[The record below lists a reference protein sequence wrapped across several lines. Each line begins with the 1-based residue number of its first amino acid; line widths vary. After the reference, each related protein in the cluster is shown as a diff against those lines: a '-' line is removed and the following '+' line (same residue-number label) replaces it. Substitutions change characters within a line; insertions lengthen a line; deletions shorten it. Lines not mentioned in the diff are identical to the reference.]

1 MLYYESIG
9 LLKAPPRTSGN
20 YRSYTEADC
29 ARLGQIRA
37 YRDAGLTLEDI
48 RAVLGRPG
56 GDAAAVL
63 KRRLVELS
71 TEIEALR
78 AHQRAIVKLLQNDVS
93 WREKVITKD
102 KWVSIMRASGFTEA
116 DMRRWHTE
124 FERLAP
130 EEHREFLQFLHI
142 PASELEGIR
151 EWARKGAGEPGTGG
165 GE

>member
-1 MLYYESIG
+1 M
-9 LLKAPPRTSGN
+9 
-20 YRSYTEADC
+20 
-29 ARLGQIRA
+29 
-37 YRDAGLTLEDI
+37 
-48 RAVLGRPG
+48 
-56 GDAAAVL
+56 
-63 KRRLVELS
+63 
-71 TEIEALR
+71 
-78 AHQRAIVKLLQNDVS
+78 
-93 WREKVITKD
+93 ITKD

-142 PASELEGIR
+142 PANELEGIR